1 MMLCRY
7 SRFAV
12 ASGGLLVLLSSC
24 GLKRHPY
31 DNPIANKSQQ
41 PDKILFDKAVN
52 DIEHSRYEIARLT
65 LNTLINTYDSSEYLA
80 KAKLAI
86 ADSWFREGGA
96 HGLAEAEADYK
107 DFILFYPQME
117 EAAEAQMKI
126 CDIHY
131 KEMDKPDRDTTQ
143 ARRAEDECRQLIVTF
158 PNSKFVPQAQ
168 QRLRSIQEDL
178 ADADFLVGMMYHK
191 KGSFPAAAN
200 RLQGVADQYP
210 LFSQADEA
218 LWNAAD
224 AYRQMGDRFE
234 DREAGDYTEIV
245 KDYPLSTHVEEA
257 KSRLE
262 AMKRPVPEADPGALA
277 RMQYELKNRPKASLT
292 SRIVGPLSGHPDLRA
307 AATSGAPNMEGF
319 KPTIPLSV
327 PGAEGAAGTTG
338 VGITGVSAQVVND
351 PNAPGKNGDQ
361 AAPSKTA
368 TPAASGLTAQ
378 AGATQN
384 ANLAALPQNH
394 VVKQKKPKQRKT
406 KQQKP
411 AAATTPA
418 SATPAATTPNA
429 APPPPTTP
437 PQP

>member
-1 MMLCRY
+1 MMLRAY
-7 SRFAV
+7 SRFTVTLA
-12 ASGGLLVLLSSC
+12 GLLVVLSSC

-31 DNPIANKSQQ
+31 DNPIAKESQQ
-41 PDKILFDKAVN
+41 PDKILFDKGIN
-52 DIEHSRYEIARLT
+52 DIEHSRYEVARLT

-131 KEMDKPDRDTTQ
+131 KQMDKPDRDTTQ

-158 PNSKFVPQAQ
+158 PNSKFVPDAQ
-168 QRLRSIQEDL
+168 QRLRAIQEDL
-178 ADADFLVGMMYHK
+178 ADADFQVGMMYHK

-200 RLQGVADQYP
+200 RLQAVADQYP

-218 LWNAAD
+218 LWDAAD

-234 DREAGDYTEIV
+234 DREAADYAKIV
-245 KDYPLSTHVEEA
+245 QDYPLSAHLDEA

-262 AMKRPVPEADPGALA
+262 AMKRPVPEADPAALA
-277 RMQYELKNRPKASLT
+277 RMQNELKNRPKASVT
-292 SRIVGPLSGHPDLRA
+292 TRILGPLSNHPDLRA
-307 AATSGAPNMEGF
+307 AASSGTPNMEGF

-338 VGITGVSAQVVND
+338 LGITGVSAQVVDD
-351 PNAPGKNGDQ
+351 PNAPAKNPNGTGT
-361 AAPSKTA
+361 PKTA
-368 TPAASGLTAQ
+368 AAGTPVSGLAAQ
-378 AGATQN
+378 AGATPD

-394 VVKQKKPKQRKT
+394 VVKQKKVKLKKSKDKQ
-406 KQQKP
+406 P

-418 SATPAATTPNA
+418 PATPAAATPA
-429 APPPPTTP
+429 APTTQ